1 MQRCLV
7 FRFLKKRAKEGE
19 IEEKRGVSRVC
30 KVREAGGLDQGP
42 LSPPPPITGKSPSS
56 LCSCFFAYFS
66 FRSSFPSVV
75 RVRIISDHTKAPF
88 SFQ

>member
-7 FRFLKKRAKEGE
+7 FRFLKKRAKERE

-42 LSPPPPITGKSPSS
+42 LSPPPPLQENLLAHSV
-56 LCSCFFAYFS
+56 LVFS
-66 FRSSFPSVV
+66 HIFRFVV
-75 RVRIISDHTKAPF
+75 LFRVLSG
-88 SFQ
+88 